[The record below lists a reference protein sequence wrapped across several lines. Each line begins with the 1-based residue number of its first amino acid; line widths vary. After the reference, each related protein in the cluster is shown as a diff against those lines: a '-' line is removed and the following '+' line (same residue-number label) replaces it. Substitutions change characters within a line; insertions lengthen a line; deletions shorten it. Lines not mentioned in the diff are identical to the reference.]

1 MDFKTSE
8 RLKAC
13 YSAPWCEEHIFASKA
28 AFLVVSNPEAAE
40 PEGWDVDDEE
50 FDW

>member
-1 MDFKTSE
+1 MNFKTTE

-13 YSAPWCEEHIFASKA
+13 YLAPGCEEYFLASEA
-28 AFLVVSNPEAAE
+28 PFLVVSNPEAAE